1 MDVRDTNYADSNS
14 NVAIFDSAMNGMG
27 LSMLVAAA
35 LFAVRLLF

>member
-14 NVAIFDSAMNGMG
+14 NVAMFDSAMQGLG
-27 LSMLVAAA
+27 LSMLVAVV